1 MGTRMHPDGMARLV
15 AAILIEGD
23 REKVHGRATD
33 EQILDARVDQVLGLA
48 REHYKVYPCDF
59 DVSREGWRLEAV
71 RNAKNNLAKLNRANL
86 R

>member
-15 AAILIEGD
+15 AAILIEED
-23 REKVHGRATD
+23 RKRVVGATD
-33 EQILDARVDQVLGLA
+33 EQILDARVDQVLDLA

-59 DVSREGWRLEAV
+59 DVSREGWRLDAV
-71 RNAKNNLAKLNRANL
+71 RNSKNNLAKLNRANL